1 MKAIVGGTVFTPTH
15 RIQDGVL
22 VMDGSRIHV
31 VGTTGDV
38 AIPPDAERVDARGY
52 SVAPGFV
59 DLHFHGARGHDVM
72 GPGLADLVRALP
84 EYGVTS
90 FMATTLTLPWD
101 ETVAALA
108 TMADQLGAPVSGAEC
123 LGIHLEGPFLSAARP
138 GMARADLLE
147 PLSWPRFDLL
157 QRAAG
162 GSIRMVTFAPEAGEG
177 MSVIPRLIETG
188 VVPVMGHTDATFDQA
203 SEAIGAGVRQTT
215 HTYNAMRPLHHREP
229 GALGAAMYFPEVFA
243 QLIGDGL
250 HVHPAA
256 MAILIKVKGPE
267 RVVLVSDA
275 APLAGLPPGEYAWGP
290 QPVYVR
296 EDGRCELADG
306 TIAGAHVLI
315 DSGVRRLVVELG
327 LPPEQALTT
336 ATLTPA
342 ESIGARR
349 KGRLEPGA
357 DADVLLLD
365 DELQVTTTF
374 ARGEL
379 AWQRD

>member
-1 MKAIVGGTVFTPTH
+1 
-15 RIQDGVL
+15 
-22 VMDGSRIHV
+22 
-31 VGTTGDV
+31 
-38 AIPPDAERVDARGY
+38 
-52 SVAPGFV
+52 
-59 DLHFHGARGHDVM
+59 
-72 GPGLADLVRALP
+72 
-84 EYGVTS
+84 
-90 FMATTLTLPWD
+90 
-101 ETVAALA
+101 
-108 TMADQLGAPVSGAEC
+108 
-123 LGIHLEGPFLSAARP
+123 
-138 GMARADLLE
+138 
-147 PLSWPRFDLL
+147 
-157 QRAAG
+157 
-162 GSIRMVTFAPEAGEG
+162 
-177 MSVIPRLIETG
+177 
-188 VVPVMGHTDATFDQA
+188 MGHTDATFDQA

-349 KGRLEPGA
+349 RAASNPA
-357 DADVLLLD
+357 PTPTCSFS
-365 DELQVTTTF
+365 TTSCRSQPPSPEVSSRGSGTECH
-374 ARGEL
+374 ARS
-379 AWQRD
+379 QRRAN